1 MSWTLSKHH
10 IAKLVTLLVILAAL
24 GVSIARRTG
33 TSAEPRDTIYAMLD
47 AARAGDTRGY
57 LALYTGSMEAS
68 LKQTIAEKGDA
79 GLKAYLRT
87 ANAGIKGVA
96 VQEPISISA
105 NEAQVRVEYVYQDRN
120 EAQTVFLEKRPEG
133 WKIARVDS
141 AERMKTLVPYGTP
154 VQ

>member
-1 MSWTLSKHH
+1 MIWRLSKNR
-10 IAKLVTLLVILAAL
+10 IAKLVTLLVVLGAL
-24 GVSIARRTG
+24 GLSIARRTAA
-33 TSAEPRDTIYAMLD
+33 SSEPTDTIYAMLD

-57 LALYTGSMEAS
+57 LALYTGPMEAS
-68 LKQTIAEKGDA
+68 LKQTMAEKGEA

-87 ANAGIKGVA
+87 ANAEVKGVA
-96 VQEPISISA
+96 VQEPRSISV
-105 NEAQVRVEYVYQDRN
+105 NEVQVRVEYVYQDRN

-141 AERMKTLVPYGTP
+141 TERIKTLVPYGTP